1 VTAVTKL
8 WFNLPP
14 QPNGAL
20 GQLGISLLQ
29 EIVEKM
35 GDLPDAIMRLLELI
49 IGLSPQLIT

>member
-1 VTAVTKL
+1 
-8 WFNLPP
+8 LPP
-14 QPNGAL
+14 EPNGAH
-20 GQLGISLLQ
+20 GQLVSLLQ

>member
-8 WFNLPP
+8 AFNLPP
-14 QPNGAL
+14 QPNGAH